1 MPSQRTCLLGAL
13 FISFC
18 CQVGKT
24 QDIIPHRQLNQTL
37 RVELEQLAQQCAANN
52 AADLAETTRQ
62 WIVPADPQRQTLF
75 LAAAS
80 DPTAPAKN
88 SPRLTQFWHTHF
100 SAKRTAYAAALF
112 ELAKQKAKAGEG
124 AEAYRLLHEILW
136 ADPKHQPARQILAA
150 LRKPSDAAPR
160 SSSLPRPP
168 APLRGGRWAR
178 VDSTHF
184 RIFTNDG
191 AAAGKKLAVQLE
203 ELDQVWRQLFFHLW
217 SSDTAISRAFAAEG
231 KGITPKTARRM
242 EVVLERFERGLGA
255 GHRTLTLKN
264 MDLY

>member
-1 MPSQRTCLLGAL
+1 MNQLFVRFGLFTLSFGSSVIACEPASRQSLLRAFSG
-13 FISFC
+13 
-18 CQVGKT
+18 
-24 QDIIPHRQLNQTL
+24 
-37 RVELEQLAQQCAANN
+37 ELEQLAQQCAAKN

-62 WIVPADPQRQTLF
+62 WIVPTDPQWRTLF

-80 DPTAPAKN
+80 DPTSPARNAP
-88 SPRLTQFWHTHF
+88 PLTQYWHKHF
-100 SAKRTAYAAALF
+100 SAKRTAYARALF
-112 ELAKQKAKAGEG
+112 ELAKQKAKAGKG
-124 AEAYRLLHEILW
+124 AEAYRLLHEVLW
-136 ADPKHQPARQILAA
+136 AAPKHQPARQILAA

-231 KGITPKTARRM
+231 KGVACLSPAFTLLKTS
-242 EVVLERFERGLGA
+242 
-255 GHRTLTLKN
+255 
-264 MDLY
+264 